1 MTFQIIN
8 IPPISIPAVNLK
20 TLITLGFLAML
31 ALLLAIG
38 GYAYYSV
45 DRLDGSSRNVLKD
58 NFYSVELGQQML
70 QALDQTETLPNA
82 AAGLLRFRQNLTREA
97 GNITEPGEKEVV
109 DSLIQ
114 NQADFQGL
122 LDAGATA
129 EARAPKLQ
137 LLRQQTYRMVA
148 LNTNALTRKNELA
161 NQRATQIGRYL
172 LAFVVISL
180 LLGLMF
186 VLSVPEAAV
195 GPLRKLTQSLEHATD
210 KNFTAT
216 IPVEDN
222 SEFGRVARA
231 FNRMLVQLQE
241 YRSSTLAELI
251 TERNRAASIV
261 SGLDEGLLLLDE
273 NRRIILAN
281 PVACAL
287 LSLPVDKLVGQ
298 PAAAVAKENDLMR
311 EILRPLEVDAARRDQ
326 AVVDTPLL
334 RIAQQ
339 GEEAFYRLAVQ
350 ELVSFNEALDKNEF
364 VGQIL
369 NLRNVSD
376 YKKLDQVKSNFLA
389 TVSHELKTPLS
400 SINLNTKLLQDERL
414 PADERQRITGYIR
427 QETQRLQRM
436 VGELLDV
443 SRLDAGAGIQL
454 DARPTS
460 LAEVIGYATATVQ
473 AQLDDK
479 QLQLVTELESE
490 LPPARADVEKTTWV
504 LINLLANAIRYSP
517 RGEALTVRAA
527 LAGTFVQVS
536 VQDRGPG
543 ITAEHHEKIFQRFAQ
558 LPDKTG
564 YRGGSGLGLSI
575 AREFITTQG
584 GRLWVESELG
594 SGSTFCFTLP
604 VAG

>member
-1 MTFQIIN
+1 M
-8 IPPISIPAVNLK
+8 NLK
-20 TLITLGFLAML
+20 TLITLGFVAML
-31 ALLLAIG
+31 ALLLGLG
-38 GYAYYSV
+38 GYAYYTV
-45 DRLDGSSRNVLKD
+45 HRLDRGSRDVLKE
-58 NFYSVELGQQML
+58 NFYSVELGQQM
-70 QALDQTETLPNA
+70 QRALDQMETTPNVPTGLP
-82 AAGLLRFRQNLTREA
+82 RFRQSLVREA
-97 GNITEPGEKEVV
+97 GNITETGEKELV

-114 NQADFQGL
+114 NQSDFQRL
-122 LDAGATA
+122 LDAGAPA
-129 EARAPKLQ
+129 AARAPTLD
-137 LLRQQTYRMVA
+137 LLRRQTYRMVA
-148 LNTNALTRKNELA
+148 LNTAALTRKNELA
-161 NQRATQIGRYL
+161 NVNATQAGRYL
-172 LAFVVISL
+172 VAFVVMSL

-210 KNFTAT
+210 NNFTAT
-216 IPVEDN
+216 IPIEHSN
-222 SEFGRVARA
+222 EYGRVARA
-231 FNRMLVQLQE
+231 FNQMLVQLQE

-273 NRRIILAN
+273 HRCIILAN

-287 LSLPVDKLVGQ
+287 LSRPVEQLVGQ
-298 PAAAVAKENDLMR
+298 SAAAVAQENDLMQ
-311 EILRPLEVDAARRDQ
+311 EILRPLEVQAARREQ
-326 AVVDTPLL
+326 AVADAPLL
-334 RIAQQ
+334 RIVQQ
-339 GEEAFYRLAVQ
+339 GEEAYYRLAVQ
-350 ELVSFNEALDKNEF
+350 ELVSFNEALNKNEF

-369 NLRNVSD
+369 TLRNVSD

-414 PADERQRITGYIR
+414 PADERQRITGHIR

-443 SRLDAGAGIQL
+443 SRLDAGTGIQL
-454 DARPTS
+454 EVRPTP
-460 LAEVIGYATATVQ
+460 LAEVMGFATATVQ
-473 AQLDDK
+473 PQLDDK
-479 QLQLVTELESE
+479 QLRLDLQLAPD
-490 LPPARADVEKTTWV
+490 LPTVRADVEKTTWV

-517 RGEALTVRAA
+517 RGECLTVRAA
-527 LAGTFVQVS
+527 VAGTFVQVS

-543 ITAEHHEKIFQRFAQ
+543 IAAEHHDKIFQRFAQ
-558 LPDKTG
+558 LPDKAG

-594 SGSTFCFTLP
+594 SGSTFHFTLP

>member
-1 MTFQIIN
+1 MF
-8 IPPISIPAVNLK
+8 
-20 TLITLGFLAML
+20 
-31 ALLLAIG
+31 
-38 GYAYYSV
+38 
-45 DRLDGSSRNVLKD
+45 
-58 NFYSVELGQQML
+58 
-70 QALDQTETLPNA
+70 
-82 AAGLLRFRQNLTREA
+82 
-97 GNITEPGEKEVV
+97 
-109 DSLIQ
+109 
-114 NQADFQGL
+114 
-122 LDAGATA
+122 DAGAA
-129 EARAPKLQ
+129 GSQLAPKLE
-137 LLRQQTYRMVA
+137 LLRQQTYRMVT
-148 LNTNALTRKNELA
+148 LNTAALTRKNELA
-161 NQRATQIGRYL
+161 NRNAVQAGRYL
-172 LAFVVISL
+172 VAFVVLSL

-195 GPLRKLTQSLEHATD
+195 GPLRKLTQSLEHATGS
-210 KNFTAT
+210 NFTAT
-216 IPVEDN
+216 IPVESSN
-222 SEFGRVARA
+222 EYGRVARA
-231 FNRMLVQLQE
+231 FNHMLLQLQE
-241 YRSSTLAELI
+241 YRSSTMAELI

-287 LSLPVDKLVGQ
+287 LSLPSEKLVGR
-298 PAAAVAKENDLMR
+298 PAAAVAQENDLLR
-311 EILRPLEVDAARRDQ
+311 EILRPLEVQAAQREQ
-326 AVVDTPLL
+326 AVADAPLL

-369 NLRNVSD
+369 TLRNVSD

-443 SRLDAGAGIQL
+443 SRLDAGTGIHL
-454 DARPTS
+454 DVRPTS
-460 LAEVIGYATATVQ
+460 LAAVVGFATATVQ
-473 AQLDDK
+473 PQLDDK
-479 QLQLVTELESE
+479 HLPLVLQLAPD
-490 LPPARADVEKTTWV
+490 LPEVRADVEKTTWV

-517 RGEALTVRAA
+517 TGEALTVRAA
-527 LAGTFVQVS
+527 AAGAFVQVS
-536 VQDRGPG
+536 VLDRGPG
-543 ITAEHHEKIFQRFAQ
+543 IAAEHHERIFQRFAQ
-558 LPDKTG
+558 LPDKAG

-594 SGSTFCFTLP
+594 SGSTFHFTLP
-604 VAG
+604 VAS